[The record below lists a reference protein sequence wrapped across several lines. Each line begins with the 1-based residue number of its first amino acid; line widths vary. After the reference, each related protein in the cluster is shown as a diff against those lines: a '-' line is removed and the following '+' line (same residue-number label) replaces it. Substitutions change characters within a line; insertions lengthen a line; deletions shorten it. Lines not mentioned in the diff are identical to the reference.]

1 MSLRG
6 FGGTYALSLIPVFFL
21 YFESPPKGAVWLIFI
36 NSLLVLLIFSVLR
49 SCRWKYKEVKYGI
62 WAFLRIEK
70 DPADDFQLVHEF
82 LFFCEYSFLKN
93 KYFEQKERWWL
104 WCTIPW
110 QISLLCSFIFLTGVC
125 RGTMSID
132 KSKSQESVEQGT
144 PLSFYEISA
153 KQYLKGSLKGK
164 I

>member
-21 YFESPPKGAVWLIFI
+21 YFESSPKGAVWLIFI

-82 LFFCEYSFLKN
+82 LFFCEYSFWRINPLSKE
-93 KYFEQKERWWL
+93 KDDGYGALSPCRFPCCVLSYFSLVFVVEQ
-104 WCTIPW
+104 C
-110 QISLLCSFIFLTGVC
+110 QLTNP
-125 RGTMSID
+125 SH
-132 KSKSQESVEQGT
+132 KSQ
-144 PLSFYEISA
+144 LSRAIS
-153 KQYLKGSLKGK
+153 
-164 I
+164 